1 MSRRLLHSLC
11 RTQSK
16 PRQLSFSVCL
26 PTEIHFSIIDHFEG
40 DILRL
45 RRLCLIC
52 RAWAS
57 HAQLLLF
64 REISLRHDN
73 YERFLALLSTRHYL
87 GRSVLCLHVSSWRL
101 WNEPKLRILD
111 SITLTTSLPN
121 LQALDLAHIALA
133 PDDIAIESGGPQWR
147 FISELQIRFSK
158 FTTSEAMIAFLALF
172 PRLENL
178 EVTQCRIDNLAS
190 TGPRSAPLAHRI
202 VLPDWHLKH
211 LALGEF
217 PPTPL
222 VDWLVQEPAELRVDH
237 LRILSV
243 GTDASALNGLLCK
256 IGGQLKHLELPELTS
271 RGRGQQVAL
280 SIKPCVVLSTL
291 TFSERSSY
299 DRGHG
304 IIHTLLDIASP
315 SMLRTVS
322 FDIHLDA
329 GYRDTLWEA
338 IENVLIADGA
348 FSALETV
355 EFGMSGI
362 ADGRSSFNKL
372 LTAGEHAVF
381 LMKERLP
388 ILEAKGLL
396 QFHFESAPTNAE
408 EVNDGRVISDDTQ
421 RPSMWPRQIWSRMLW
436 KKEHP
441 PFSTL

>member
-1 MSRRLLHSLC
+1 MYRLC
-11 RTQSK
+11 RKRSK
-16 PRQLSFSVCL
+16 RRQLNPRSFSVCL
-26 PTEIHFSIIDHFEG
+26 PTEIQFSIIDHFEG

-73 YERFLALLSTRHYL
+73 YERFLSLLSTRDYL
-87 GRSVLCLHVSSWRL
+87 GRSVLCLHVSGWRL
-101 WNEPKLRILD
+101 WNEPKLHILD
-111 SITLTTSLPN
+111 SISLTPSLPN

-158 FTTSEAMIAFLALF
+158 FTTSETMIAFIALF
-172 PRLENL
+172 PRLDNL

-190 TGPRSAPLAHRI
+190 TLEHRI

-222 VDWLVQEPAELRVDH
+222 VDWMVQEPAELRVDH

-243 GTDASALNGLLCK
+243 GTDASALNGLLRK

-271 RGRGQQVAL
+271 RGHGQQVAL

-315 SMLRTVS
+315 SLLRTVS

-348 FSALETV
+348 FSALKTV
-355 EFGMSGI
+355 EFHMSGI
-362 ADGRSSFNKL
+362 ADGRSSSNKL

-381 LMKERLP
+381 LMQGRLP
-388 ILEAKGLL
+388 ILEAKRLL
-396 QFHFESAPTNAE
+396 RFHFESAPTNAE
-408 EVNDGRVISDDTQ
+408 QVNDGRVICDDTQ
-421 RPSMWPRQIWSRMLW
+421 TWPKQFWSRMLW

>member
-1 MSRRLLHSLC
+1 MSRLLRSL
-11 RTQSK
+11 RQTQSK

-26 PTEIHFSIIDHFEG
+26 PTEIQFSIIDHFEG

-73 YERFLALLSTRHYL
+73 YKRFLALLSTRDHL
-87 GRSVLCLHVSSWRL
+87 GRSVLCLHVSGWRL

-111 SITLTTSLPN
+111 SISLSTSLPS
-121 LQALDLAHIALA
+121 LHALDLSHIILA
-133 PDDIAIESGGPQWR
+133 PGDVAVESGVQWS
-147 FISELQIRFSK
+147 FISKLQIRFSK
-158 FTTSEAMIAFLALF
+158 FTTNETMIAFIALF
-172 PRLENL
+172 PRLESL
-178 EVTQCRIDNLAS
+178 EVLQCRIENLALNARP
-190 TGPRSAPLAHRI
+190 GALQQHI
-202 VLPDWHLKH
+202 VPPDWHLQH

-217 PPTPL
+217 PHTPL

-243 GTDASALNGLLCK
+243 GTDASALNELLRK
-256 IGGQLKHLELPELTS
+256 IGGQLRHLELPELTS

-315 SMLRTVS
+315 SLLRNVS
-322 FDIHLDA
+322 FDIHIDA

-348 FSALETV
+348 FSALVTV
-355 EFGMSGI
+355 EFRMSGI
-362 ADGRSSFNKL
+362 ADGRASFNKL

-388 ILEAKGLL
+388 ILEATGLL
-396 QFHFESAPTNAE
+396 RFDFESAPTNAE
-408 EVNDGRVISDDTQ
+408 QVNDGRVISDDTQ
-421 RPSMWPRQIWSRMLW
+421 RSSTWAWPRQVWSRMLW
-436 KKEHP
+436 KREHP

>member
-1 MSRRLLHSLC
+1 MSILFRSLRRNQ
-11 RTQSK
+11 RK
-16 PRQLSFSVCL
+16 PHQLSFSVCL
-26 PTEIHFSIIDHFEG
+26 PTEIQFSIIDHFEG

-64 REISLRHDN
+64 RAVSLRHDN
-73 YERFLALLSTRHYL
+73 YERFLALLSTRDHL
-87 GRSVLCLHVSSWRL
+87 GRSVLCLHVSGWRL
-101 WNEPKLRILD
+101 WNEPKLCILD
-111 SITLTTSLPN
+111 SISLATSTSLPS
-121 LQALDLAHIALA
+121 LHALDLSHVNLA
-133 PDDIAIESGGPQWR
+133 PGDVAIESGIQWS
-147 FISELQIRFSK
+147 FISKLQIRFSK
-158 FTTSEAMIAFLALF
+158 FTTNETMLTFIALF

-178 EVTQCRIDNLAS
+178 EVTQCRIEVLAS
-190 TGPRSAPLAHRI
+190 NARPGALQQRI

-217 PPTPL
+217 PHTPL
-222 VDWLVQEPAELRVDH
+222 VDWMSQEPAELRVDR

-243 GTDASALNGLLCK
+243 GTDASALNALLRK

-315 SMLRTVS
+315 SLLRTVS

-338 IENVLIADGA
+338 IENVVIA
-348 FSALETV
+348 FSALKAV
-355 EFGMSGI
+355 EFLMSGI

-388 ILEAKGLL
+388 ILEARGLL
-396 QFHFESAPTNAE
+396 RFHFESAPTNAE
-408 EVNDGRVISDDTQ
+408 ERNDGRGISDDTQ
-421 RPSMWPRQIWSRMLW
+421 RSLTWPRRFWSRMLW

>member
-1 MSRRLLHSLC
+1 MSRLLRSLR

-26 PTEIHFSIIDHFEG
+26 PTEIQFSIIDHFEG

-64 REISLRHDN
+64 GEVSLRHDN
-73 YERFLALLSTRHYL
+73 YECFLALLSTRDHL
-87 GRSVLCLHVSSWRL
+87 GRSVLCLHISGWRL
-101 WNEPKLRILD
+101 WNEPKLCILD
-111 SITLTTSLPN
+111 SISLATSLPS
-121 LQALDLAHIALA
+121 LHALDLSHINLA
-133 PDDIAIESGGPQWR
+133 PGDVAIESGLQWSL
-147 FISELQIRFSK
+147 ISKLQIRFSK
-158 FTTSEAMIAFLALF
+158 FTTNEAMITFIALF
-172 PRLENL
+172 SRLQSL
-178 EVTQCRIDNLAS
+178 EVVQCRIEVLAS
-190 TGPRSAPLAHRI
+190 NARPGALQRRI
-202 VLPDWHLKH
+202 VLPEWHLKY
-211 LALGEF
+211 LAFGEF
-217 PPTPL
+217 PHIPL
-222 VDWLVQEPAELRVDH
+222 IDWMSQEPAELRVDH

-243 GTDASALNGLLCK
+243 GTDASALNGLLRK

-315 SMLRTVS
+315 SLLRTVC

-348 FSALETV
+348 FSALTTV
-355 EFGMSGI
+355 EFRMSGI
-362 ADGRSSFNKL
+362 ADGRASLNKL

-388 ILEAKGLL
+388 ILEARGLL
-396 QFHFESAPTNAE
+396 RFHFESAPTNAE
-408 EVNDGRVISDDTQ
+408 QVNDGRVISDDTQ
-421 RPSMWPRQIWSRMLW
+421 RSSKWPGQLWSWMLRQ
-436 KKEHP
+436 KERRQ
-441 PFSTL
+441 FSTL